1 MLINTDPLL
10 WLFLIF
16 MAASL
21 GGPALYALL
30 YLFAHTLIWLF
41 LIVDQE
47 QPVEIQLETIGEI
60 SS

>member
-21 GGPALYALL
+21 GEPALYALL
-30 YLFAHTLIWLF
+30 CLITHTLLGLF
-41 LIVDQE
+41 LIVDEE